1 MRIGIV
7 VPAYNAAPWIGD
19 AIASVIAQKFRD
31 WRMVVVDDGSTDPT
45 GDVVGSFGDPRVRLV
60 RQPNAGVSIAR
71 NRGLAELCRES
82 PDAPVGGGTVV
93 HLPLPLPDAGKRD
106 ALLFLDADDRLAPDA
121 LSRLVTALDRAP
133 DAVAAAGAFAFEGL
147 PDVRDPPSG
156 DLLERLLVRNLFA
169 NGGHLLLRCSDVL
182 AAGGFCPGLA
192 FGEDWEFWIRL
203 ALRGTFATA
212 PERRPVLYVRQHQQ
226 GAYRRLATDPAAF
239 EPCMQAI
246 FGNLLLLARFGPQRL
261 AAIRRHTESENQWII
276 GRELIRHGRSGEGI
290 AWLRRSVLTH
300 PMPKRAA
307 LLAAAYSLPLLP
319 PTLRGPFRPYRWR
332 TKCNA

>member
-19 AIASVIAQKFRD
+19 AIASVIAQTFRA
-31 WRMVVVDDGSTDPT
+31 WRMVVVDDGSTDLT
-45 GDVVGSFGDPRVRLV
+45 GDVAGSFGDPRVQLV

-71 NRGLAELCRES
+71 NRGLAELY
-82 PDAPVGGGTVV
+82 DA
-93 HLPLPLPDAGKRD
+93 A
-106 ALLFLDADDRLAPDA
+106 ALLILDADDRLAPDA

-133 DAVAAAGAFAFEGL
+133 DAVAAAGAFAFEGSSR
-147 PDVRDPPSG
+147 VRAPPSG

-169 NGGHLLLRCSDVL
+169 NGGHLLLRRTDVL

-203 ALRGTFATA
+203 ALRGTFAAA

-246 FGNLLLLARFGPQRL
+246 FGNPLLLARFGPQRL
-261 AAIRRHTESENQWII
+261 AAIRRRTESENQWII
-276 GRELIRHGRSGEGI
+276 GRELIRHGRYSEGI

-300 PMPKRAA
+300 PVPKRAA